1 MNKVNERCGQDK
13 HAKFHYASTRIFR
26 ELKAIKVILYILAI
40 VPVVLSFI
48 PQVKA
53 EYNLICSIVS
63 FSLSIV
69 TECVTS
75 FLTKHKDAGIHS
87 LQLYETGVTGS
98 PFSKIEYDR
107 EMTNDLNELAIRK
120 GLYKAQEVE
129 EKHKI
134 EVPEDISDD
143 YCYMYICRINAATNK
158 YLLSRIFYI
167 YFFFLMGIVALF
179 VGMIFLKDNT
189 QEYLA
194 LIIAFY
200 PLVSPII
207 KDCNSAK
214 ECMRNCTKTCADID
228 NFFADGDVSTER
240 LARMHYYVQQLEYEM
255 YRNRPVIFN
264 FFKKMFSKGVAV
276 LQTGVTERFR
286 SALVELKKKSLIQK
300 GVISQPK
307 GKSLIVQQEIDM
319 ETLKKLERKKKL
331 QKAQKQLA
339 VADATKGASN
349 KGASNKPAQKPVQK
363 PAQKPANPAPK
374 KPAKPAKAKP
384 QKPNRKKK
392 K

>member
-1 MNKVNERCGQDK
+1 MNNKVDERCAQNK
-13 HAKFHYASTRIFR
+13 HAKFHYASNRIFS
-26 ELKAIKVILYILAI
+26 ELKAIKVVLYILAI

-48 PQVKA
+48 PQVKS
-53 EYNLICSIVS
+53 EYNLICSIIS
-63 FSLSIV
+63 FALSIV

-75 FLTKHKDAGIHS
+75 FLTKHKDVGIHS
-87 LQLYETGVTGS
+87 LQLYETGVTGT

-129 EKHKI
+129 EKYKI
-134 EVPEDISDD
+134 DVPADIADD
-143 YCYMYICRINAATNK
+143 YSYMYVCRINAATNK

-167 YFFFLMGIVALF
+167 YFFFLMGVVALF
-179 VGMIFLKDNT
+179 VGMIFLKT
-189 QEYLA
+189 ETKEYLA

-240 LARMHYYVQQLEYEM
+240 LARMNYYVQQLEYEM

-264 FFKKMFSKGVAV
+264 FFKAMFRKGVEV

-286 SALVELKKKSLIQK
+286 SAIVELKQKSLIQK

-319 ETLKKLERKKKL
+319 ETLKRLEKRKRL

-339 VADATKGASN
+339 VTESGKGAT
-349 KGASNKPAQKPVQK
+349 NKPAK
-363 PAQKPANPAPK
+363 PAAK
-374 KPAKPAKAKP
+374 KPAAPAKAKP
-384 QKPNRKKK
+384 QKPEKKK
-392 K
+392 PEKVKPNKKK